1 MKPLKNPA
9 LEGLLS
15 SAERWTPAEAELWR
29 RWRGTLSEEQRSELL
44 LPLQALLSGLVAYRK
59 VENHRAL
66 VSESDYRSCLRAV
79 HAGYDW
85 AIDLVA
91 RLLTNDTRL
100 PSPGTWSA
108 GSTGSPNPIS
118 SLLALDRSLRDAVRV
133 SGRLLDLPGVDSG
146 VFEASTDFFLRE
158 LERNAFFSPPEP
170 LEFSNVDELVRPDVL
185 AKDLDFWKS
194 GAAKMV
200 AFLTLL
206 RANRFLGI
214 ADRELGFGANDG
226 ADPSEVIVAGVHREL
241 GALKLFLSI
250 QGLDQVLA
258 ELQDVDLRAADEARA
273 QLKEA
278 AKSLRSGPEAER
290 TEHRSQRVPKNV
302 DQDIWAF
309 RFILRAFIAKASAL
323 PPEAENRDFAQE
335 FARHF
340 RAFGPKLMRATGY
353 PYARPLTTAVSS
365 LNRRALADKPLIDI
379 AAMECERFAKH
390 LDAALETPA
399 RKRNRFDKRQAA
411 EELRSY
417 LETAKLHSAD
427 RRAAAA
433 AFGLMDPDAQAS

>member
-1 MKPLKNPA
+1 MKPLKNQA

-15 SAERWTPAEAELWR
+15 SAERWTPGDAELWR
-29 RWRGTLSEEQRSELL
+29 RWRGTLSEEQRSGLL

-59 VENHRAL
+59 VENHSAL
-66 VSESDYRSCLRAV
+66 VSQSDYRSSLRAV
-79 HAGYDW
+79 HAGYDR

-91 RLLTNDTRL
+91 RLLRNDARL
-100 PSPGTWSA
+100 PSPGT
-108 GSTGSPNPIS
+108 GSGDPYS
-118 SLLALDRSLRDAVRV
+118 SLLALDRSLRDAFRV
-133 SGRLLDLPGVDSG
+133 SGRLLDLPSVDSG
-146 VFEASTDFFLRE
+146 AFEASTDFFLRE
-158 LERNAFFSPPEP
+158 LERNAFFSPAEP
-170 LEFSNVDELVRPDVL
+170 LQFLNVDELVGPDVL

-214 ADRELGFGANDG
+214 ADRELGRELGANDG
-226 ADPSEVIVAGVHREL
+226 AQPSEVIVAGVQREL
-241 GALKLFLSI
+241 GALKLFLSL
-250 QGLDQVLA
+250 QGLDQVQAGL
-258 ELQDVDLRAADEARA
+258 EDVDLRAVDDARA

-278 AKSLRSGPEAER
+278 AKSLRSGTEAQPTER
-290 TEHRSQRVPKNV
+290 RSQRVPKSV

-323 PPEAENRDFAQE
+323 PPEGEDRDFAQE

-379 AAMECERFAKH
+379 AAMECERFAEH

-399 RKRNRFDKRQAA
+399 RKRNRFDKGQAA
-411 EELRSY
+411 EQLRRY
-417 LETAKLHSAD
+417 LETARLHSAD

-433 AFGLMDPDAQAS
+433 AFGLMDPDARAS

>member
-1 MKPLKNPA
+1 MKPLKNAA

-15 SAERWTPAEAELWR
+15 SAERWTPADAELWTH
-29 RWRGTLSEEQRSELL
+29 WRGTLSEEQRSEVLF
-44 LPLQALLSGLVAYRK
+44 PLQALLSGLVAYRQ
-59 VENHRAL
+59 VENHRAS
-66 VSESDYRSCLRAV
+66 VSQSDFRPCLRAA

-85 AIDLVA
+85 ALELVA
-91 RLLTNDTRL
+91 QLLSADAREPAL
-100 PSPGTWSA
+100 GTMSTASA
-108 GSTGSPNPIS
+108 EPCS
-118 SLLALDRSLRDAVRV
+118 SLLALERSLCDALRV
-133 SGRLLDLPGVDSG
+133 SERLLELPRIDAGT
-146 VFEASTDFFLRE
+146 FEASTDFFLRE

-170 LEFSNVDELVRPDVL
+170 LEFSNVDELVRTDVL

-194 GAAKMV
+194 GAARMV

-214 ADRELGFGANDG
+214 VDRELGANDG
-226 ADPSEVIVAGVHREL
+226 ADPAEVIVAGVHREL
-241 GALKLFLSI
+241 GALRLFLSL
-250 QGLDQVLA
+250 QGLSQVASDL
-258 ELQDVDLRAADEARA
+258 EDVDLRAVNEARA

-278 AKSLRSGPEAER
+278 AKSLRIGPEAER
-290 TEHRSQRVPKNV
+290 SERRSRRVPKSP

-323 PPEAENRDFAQE
+323 SPEAENLDFAPE
-335 FARHF
+335 FTRHF

-353 PYARPLTTAVSS
+353 PYARPLTTAVSG
-365 LNRRALADKPLIDI
+365 LNRRALLDKALIDI
-379 AAMECERFAKH
+379 AAMECERFVEH
-390 LDAALETPA
+390 LDAALEAPA

-417 LETAKLHSAD
+417 LETAKVRSAD

-433 AFGLMDPDAQAS
+433 AFGLIDPNAQAS